1 MIELVKYLYVDIK
14 LFSDDDNTNNNVSDS
29 TQNNDEDLSA
39 YNDIFGIEDGE
50 LEEYAKRINGEVN
63 YSDDVNNELE
73 HQQNDDEA
81 EPQENN
87 IETTADN
94 NSAEE
99 NNPDNK
105 EDNSDDKT
113 ELQEDFKALYE
124 KAKAEL
130 DALKNNQNQQQNNN
144 VINNTA
150 QHNMQFNQG
159 VSVNQNANMQG
170 FKITPELAQTI
181 NNLIQER
188 AIKIS
193 GLNKDEIDA
202 LEYADDDDTNKMR
215 YEQAKSMARNM
226 VMQDVNNKYIELQN
240 RMQYQQT
247 MSRAI
252 ADETQKFVNEIKG
265 TENYQ
270 NIMNYATAEGL
281 KKYSPYEQTAIREAY
296 AKVNAGVGNASD
308 MMVLR
313 SFWNKSVTDFNSNN
327 NISTKDNTTKV
338 KEQINKK
345 NKMPRVSQ
353 LQGSGSNKG
362 NIWTIDKI
370 KDTLNRGAIDEI
382 PPNIQ
387 QQIEK
392 GMLL

>member
-1 MIELVKYLYVDIK
+1 MIKYLFVNIK
-14 LFSDDDNTNNNVSDS
+14 LFGDDNTNNNVDNNAQNSD
-29 TQNNDEDLSA
+29 DLSA
-39 YNDIFGIEDGE
+39 YNDVFGIEDGE
-50 LEEYAKRINGEVN
+50 LEEYAKRVSGN
-63 YSDDVNNELE
+63 YDDDIDNASESKP
-73 HQQNDDEA
+73 NDDEVEA
-81 EPQENN
+81 KGDN
-87 IETTADN
+87 IETDM
-94 NSAEE
+94 NSDSVEE
-99 NNPDNK
+99 NI
-105 EDNSDDKT
+105 SDDKEVDNSNNET
-113 ELQEDFKALYE
+113 EPQEDFKALYE

-130 DALKNNQNQQQNNN
+130 DALKNNQQTNNN
-144 VINNTA
+144 N

-159 VSVNQNANMQG
+159 VPVNQTANMQG

-188 AIKIS
+188 ALKIS

-202 LEYADDDDTNKMR
+202 LEYADDDDANKMR

-270 NIMNYATAEGL
+270 NIMNYATGEGL

-370 KDTLNRGAIDEI
+370 KDALNRGAIDEI

>member
-1 MIELVKYLYVDIK
+1 MIKYLYVDIK
-14 LFSDDDNTNNNVSDS
+14 LFGDDDNANNNVNDS
-29 TQNNDEDLSA
+29 TKNNDEDLSA
-39 YNDIFGIEDGE
+39 INDIFGIEDGE
-50 LEEYAKRINGEVN
+50 LEEYAKRINGEEN
-63 YSDDVNNELE
+63 YSDDINNEPE
-73 HQQNDDEA
+73 HQQNDDEV

-87 IETTADN
+87 IETTDD

-105 EDNSDDKT
+105 KDNSDDKT
-113 ELQEDFKALYE
+113 DSQEDFKTIYE

-130 DALKNNQNQQQNNN
+130 DALKDNQNQQNNN
-144 VINNTA
+144 VNNNTA
-150 QHNMQFNQG
+150 QNNMQFNQG
-159 VSVNQNANMQG
+159 FPVNQNANMQGMQG

-188 AIKIS
+188 AVKIS
-193 GLNKDEIDA
+193 GLNQDEIDA
-202 LEYADDDDTNKMR
+202 LEYADDNDTNKMR

-240 RMQYQQT
+240 RMQYQQNMART
-247 MSRAI
+247 I

-270 NIMNYATAEGL
+270 NIMNYATGEGL
-281 KKYSPYEQTAIREAY
+281 NKYSPYEQVAIREAY
-296 AKVNAGVGNASD
+296 AKVNAGVGNVSD
-308 MMVLR
+308 MMILR
-313 SFWNKSVTDFNSNN
+313 SFWNKSVIDFNSNN
-327 NISTKDNTTKV
+327 NVTTKDNTTKI

-370 KDTLNRGAIDEI
+370 KDALNRGAIDEI

>member
-1 MIELVKYLYVDIK
+1 MVKYLYVDIK
-14 LFSDDDNTNNNVSDS
+14 LFSDDDNTNNNVNDS
-29 TQNNDEDLSA
+29 TQNNDEDLSV

-87 IETTADN
+87 IETTADD

-159 VSVNQNANMQG
+159 ISVNQNANMQG

-188 AIKIS
+188 AVKIS
-193 GLNKDEIDA
+193 GLNQDEIDA
-202 LEYADDDDTNKMR
+202 LEYADDNDTNKMR

-240 RMQYQQT
+240 RMQYQQNMART
-247 MSRAI
+247 I
-252 ADETQKFVNEIKG
+252 ADETQKFVNEMKE

-270 NIMNYATAEGL
+270 NIMNYATGEGL
-281 KKYSPYEQTAIREAY
+281 NKYYSPYEQVAIREAY
-296 AKVNAGVGNASD
+296 AKVNAGVGNVSD
-308 MMVLR
+308 IMILR
-313 SFWNKSVTDFNSNN
+313 SFWNKSVIDFNNN
-327 NISTKDNTTKV
+327 NNVTTKI

-353 LQGSGSNKG
+353 IQGSGSNKG

-370 KDTLNRGAIDEI
+370 KDALNRGAINEI

>member
-1 MIELVKYLYVDIK
+1 MVKYLYVDIK

-39 YNDIFGIEDGE
+39 SNDIFGIKDGE

-63 YSDDVNNELE
+63 YSDDVNNEHE
-73 HQQNDDEA
+73 HQQNDDDEA

-159 VSVNQNANMQG
+159 ISVNQNANMQG

-252 ADETQKFVNEIKG
+252 ADETQKFINEIKG

-270 NIMNYATAEGL
+270 NIMNYATGEGL

-345 NKMPRVSQ
+345 IKCLELVNFKVVAPTRAIFGQ
-353 LQGSGSNKG
+353 L
-362 NIWTIDKI
+362 I
-370 KDTLNRGAIDEI
+370 K
-382 PPNIQ
+382 
-387 QQIEK
+387 
-392 GMLL
+392 

>member
-1 MIELVKYLYVDIK
+1 MIKYLFVNIK
-14 LFSDDDNTNNNVSDS
+14 LFGDDNTNNNVDNNAQNSD
-29 TQNNDEDLSA
+29 DLSA
-39 YNDIFGIEDGE
+39 YNDVFGIEDGE
-50 LEEYAKRINGEVN
+50 LEEYAKRVSGN
-63 YSDDVNNELE
+63 YDDDIDNASESKP
-73 HQQNDDEA
+73 NDDEVEA
-81 EPQENN
+81 KGDN
-87 IETTADN
+87 IETDM
-94 NSAEE
+94 NSDSVEE
-99 NNPDNK
+99 NI
-105 EDNSDDKT
+105 SDDKEVDNSNNET
-113 ELQEDFKALYE
+113 EPQEDFKALYE

-130 DALKNNQNQQQNNN
+130 DALKNNQQTNNN
-144 VINNTA
+144 N

-159 VSVNQNANMQG
+159 ISVNQNANMQG

-181 NNLIQER
+181 SNLIQER

-240 RMQYQQT
+240 RMQYEQT

-270 NIMNYATAEGL
+270 NIMNYATGEGL

-370 KDTLNRGAIDEI
+370 KDALNRGAIDEI

>member
-1 MIELVKYLYVDIK
+1 MIKYLFVNIK
-14 LFSDDDNTNNNVSDS
+14 LFGDDNTNNNVDNNAQNSD
-29 TQNNDEDLSA
+29 DLSA

-50 LEEYAKRINGEVN
+50 LEEYAKRVSGN
-63 YSDDVNNELE
+63 YDDDIDNASESKP
-73 HQQNDDEA
+73 NDDEVEA
-81 EPQENN
+81 KGDN
-87 IETTADN
+87 IETDM
-94 NSAEE
+94 NSDSVEE
-99 NNPDNK
+99 NI
-105 EDNSDDKT
+105 SDDKEVDNYNNET
-113 ELQEDFKALYE
+113 EPQEDFKALYE

-130 DALKNNQNQQQNNN
+130 DALKNNQQTNNN
-144 VINNTA
+144 N

-159 VSVNQNANMQG
+159 VPVNQTANMQG

-188 AIKIS
+188 ALKIS

-202 LEYADDDDTNKMR
+202 LEYADDDDANKMR

-252 ADETQKFVNEIKG
+252 ANDTQNFVNEIKA

-270 NIMNYATAEGL
+270 NIMNYATGEGL

-370 KDTLNRGAIDEI
+370 KDALNRGAIDEI

-387 QQIEK
+387 QQISK

>member
-1 MIELVKYLYVDIK
+1 MIDLIKYLFVNIK
-14 LFSDDDNTNNNVSDS
+14 LFGDDNTNNNVDNNAQNSD
-29 TQNNDEDLSA
+29 DLSA
-39 YNDIFGIEDGE
+39 YNDVFGIEDGE
-50 LEEYAKRINGEVN
+50 LEEYAKRVSGN
-63 YSDDVNNELE
+63 YDDDIDNASESKP
-73 HQQNDDEA
+73 NDDEVEA
-81 EPQENN
+81 KGDN
-87 IETTADN
+87 IETDM
-94 NSAEE
+94 NSDSVEE
-99 NNPDNK
+99 NI
-105 EDNSDDKT
+105 SDDKEVDNSNNET
-113 ELQEDFKALYE
+113 EPQEDFKALYE

-130 DALKNNQNQQQNNN
+130 DALKNNQQTNNN
-144 VINNTA
+144 N

-159 VSVNQNANMQG
+159 VPVNQTANMQG

-188 AIKIS
+188 ALKIS

-202 LEYADDDDTNKMR
+202 LEYADDDDANKMR

-270 NIMNYATAEGL
+270 NIMNYATGEGL

-370 KDTLNRGAIDEI
+370 KDALNRGAIDEI

>member
-1 MIELVKYLYVDIK
+1 MVKYLYVDIK
-14 LFSDDDNTNNNVSDS
+14 LFSDDDNTNNNVNDS
-29 TQNNDEDLSA
+29 TQNNDEDLSV

-87 IETTADN
+87 IETTADD

-159 VSVNQNANMQG
+159 ISVNQNANMQG

-188 AIKIS
+188 AVKIS
-193 GLNKDEIDA
+193 GLNQDEIDA
-202 LEYADDDDTNKMR
+202 LEYADDNDTNKMR

-240 RMQYQQT
+240 RMQYQQNMART
-247 MSRAI
+247 I
-252 ADETQKFVNEIKG
+252 ADETQNFVNEIKE

-270 NIMNYATAEGL
+270 NIMNYATGEGL
-281 KKYSPYEQTAIREAY
+281 NKYYSPYEQVAIREAY
-296 AKVNAGVGNASD
+296 AKVNAGVGNVSD
-308 MMVLR
+308 IMILR
-313 SFWNKSVTDFNSNN
+313 SFWNKSVIDFNNN
-327 NISTKDNTTKV
+327 NNVTTKI

-345 NKMPRVSQ
+345 IKCLELVKFKAAAPIKVIFGQ
-353 LQGSGSNKG
+353 L
-362 NIWTIDKI
+362 I
-370 KDTLNRGAIDEI
+370 K
-382 PPNIQ
+382 
-387 QQIEK
+387 
-392 GMLL
+392 

>member
-14 LFSDDDNTNNNVSDS
+14 LFSDDDNTNNNVNDS
-29 TQNNDEDLSA
+29 TQNNDEDLSV

-87 IETTADN
+87 IETTADD

-159 VSVNQNANMQG
+159 ISVNQNANMQG

-188 AIKIS
+188 AVKIS
-193 GLNKDEIDA
+193 GLNQDEIDA
-202 LEYADDDDTNKMR
+202 LEYADDNDTNKMR

-240 RMQYQQT
+240 RMQYQQNMART
-247 MSRAI
+247 I
-252 ADETQKFVNEIKG
+252 ADETQKFVNEIKE

-270 NIMNYATAEGL
+270 NIMNYATGEGL
-281 KKYSPYEQTAIREAY
+281 NKYYSPYEQVAIREAY
-296 AKVNAGVGNASD
+296 AKVNAGVGNVSD
-308 MMVLR
+308 IMILR
-313 SFWNKSVTDFNSNN
+313 SFWNKSVIDFNNN
-327 NISTKDNTTKV
+327 NNVTTKI

-353 LQGSGSNKG
+353 IQGSGSNKG
-362 NIWTIDKI
+362 NMWTIDKI
-370 KDTLNRGAIDEI
+370 KDALNRGAINEI

>member
-1 MIELVKYLYVDIK
+1 MIKYLFVNIK
-14 LFSDDDNTNNNVSDS
+14 LFGDDNTNNNVDNNAQNSD
-29 TQNNDEDLSA
+29 DLSA
-39 YNDIFGIEDGE
+39 YNDVFGIEDGE
-50 LEEYAKRINGEVN
+50 LEEYAKRVSGN
-63 YSDDVNNELE
+63 YDDDIDNASESKP
-73 HQQNDDEA
+73 NDDEVEA
-81 EPQENN
+81 KGDN
-87 IETTADN
+87 IETDM
-94 NSAEE
+94 NSDSVEE
-99 NNPDNK
+99 NI
-105 EDNSDDKT
+105 SDDKEVDNSNNET
-113 ELQEDFKALYE
+113 EPQEDFKALYE

-130 DALKNNQNQQQNNN
+130 DALKNNQQTNNN
-144 VINNTA
+144 N

-159 VSVNQNANMQG
+159 VPVNQTANMQG

-188 AIKIS
+188 ALKIS

-202 LEYADDDDTNKMR
+202 LEYADDDDANKMR

-252 ADETQKFVNEIKG
+252 ANDTQNFVNEIKA

-270 NIMNYATAEGL
+270 NIMNYATGEGL

-370 KDTLNRGAIDEI
+370 KDALNRGAIDEI

-387 QQIEK
+387 QQISK

>member
-130 DALKNNQNQQQNNN
+130 DALKNNQQTNNN
-144 VINNTA
+144 N

-159 VSVNQNANMQG
+159 VPVNQTANMQG

-188 AIKIS
+188 ALKIS

-202 LEYADDDDTNKMR
+202 LEYADDDDANKMR

-252 ADETQKFVNEIKG
+252 ANDTQNFVNEIKG

-270 NIMNYATAEGL
+270 NIMNYATGEGL

-313 SFWNKSVTDFNSNN
+313 SFWNKSVMDFNSNN
-327 NISTKDNTTKV
+327 NSAINNNNIKK
-338 KEQINKK
+338 QINNK

-353 LQGSGSNKG
+353 IQGTGSDKG
-362 NIWTIDKI
+362 SIWTIDKI
-370 KDTLNRGAIDEI
+370 KAALNSGNLDRI

-387 QQIEK
+387 KQIEK

>member
-14 LFSDDDNTNNNVSDS
+14 LFSDDDNTNNNVNDS
-29 TQNNDEDLSA
+29 TQNNDEDLSV

-87 IETTADN
+87 IETTADD

-159 VSVNQNANMQG
+159 ISVNQNANMQG

-188 AIKIS
+188 AVKIS
-193 GLNKDEIDA
+193 GLNQDEIDA
-202 LEYADDDDTNKMR
+202 LEYADDNDTNKMR

-240 RMQYQQT
+240 RMQYQQNMART
-247 MSRAI
+247 I
-252 ADETQKFVNEIKG
+252 ADETQKFVNEIKE

-270 NIMNYATAEGL
+270 NIMNYATGEGL
-281 KKYSPYEQTAIREAY
+281 NKYYSPYEQVAIREAY
-296 AKVNAGVGNASD
+296 AKVNAGVGNVSD
-308 MMVLR
+308 IMILR
-313 SFWNKSVTDFNSNN
+313 SFWNKSVIDFNNN
-327 NISTKDNTTKV
+327 NNVTTKI

-353 LQGSGSNKG
+353 IQGSGSNKG

-370 KDTLNRGAIDEI
+370 KDALNRGAINEI

>member
-1 MIELVKYLYVDIK
+1 MIKYLYVDIK
-14 LFSDDDNTNNNVSDS
+14 LFGDDDNANNNVNDS
-29 TQNNDEDLSA
+29 TKNNDEDLSA
-39 YNDIFGIEDGE
+39 INDIFGIEDGE
-50 LEEYAKRINGEVN
+50 LEEYAKRINGEEN
-63 YSDDVNNELE
+63 YSDDINNEPE
-73 HQQNDDEA
+73 HQQNDDEV

-87 IETTADN
+87 IETTDD

-105 EDNSDDKT
+105 KDNSDDKT
-113 ELQEDFKALYE
+113 DSQEDFKTLYE

-130 DALKNNQNQQQNNN
+130 DALKDNQNQQNNN
-144 VINNTA
+144 VNNNTA
-150 QHNMQFNQG
+150 QNNMQFNQG
-159 VSVNQNANMQG
+159 FPVNQNANMQGMQG

-188 AIKIS
+188 AVKIS
-193 GLNKDEIDA
+193 GLNQDEIDA
-202 LEYADDDDTNKMR
+202 LEYADDNDTNKMR

-240 RMQYQQT
+240 RMQYQQNMART
-247 MSRAI
+247 I

-270 NIMNYATAEGL
+270 NIMNYATGEGL
-281 KKYSPYEQTAIREAY
+281 NKYSPYEQVAIREAY
-296 AKVNAGVGNASD
+296 AKVNAGVGNVSD
-308 MMVLR
+308 MMILR
-313 SFWNKSVTDFNSNN
+313 SFWNKSVIDFNSNN
-327 NISTKDNTTKV
+327 NVTTKDNTTKI

-370 KDTLNRGAIDEI
+370 KDALNRGAIDEI

>member
-1 MIELVKYLYVDIK
+1 MVKYLYVDIK
-14 LFSDDDNTNNNVSDS
+14 LFSDDDNTNNNVNDS
-29 TQNNDEDLSA
+29 TQNNDEDLSV

-87 IETTADN
+87 IETTADD

-159 VSVNQNANMQG
+159 ISVNQNANMQG

-188 AIKIS
+188 AVKIS
-193 GLNKDEIDA
+193 GLNQDEIDA
-202 LEYADDDDTNKMR
+202 LEYADDNDTNKMR

-240 RMQYQQT
+240 RMQYQQNMART
-247 MSRAI
+247 I
-252 ADETQKFVNEIKG
+252 ADETQKFVNEIKE

-270 NIMNYATAEGL
+270 NIMNYATGEGL
-281 KKYSPYEQTAIREAY
+281 NKYYSPYEQVAIREAY
-296 AKVNAGVGNASD
+296 AKVNAGVGNVSD
-308 MMVLR
+308 IMILR
-313 SFWNKSVTDFNSNN
+313 SFWNKSVIDFNNN
-327 NISTKDNTTKV
+327 NNVTTKDNSTKI

-353 LQGSGSNKG
+353 IQGSGSNKG

-370 KDTLNRGAIDEI
+370 KDALNRGAINEI

>member
-1 MIELVKYLYVDIK
+1 MVKYLYVDIK
-14 LFSDDDNTNNNVSDS
+14 LFSDDDNTNNNVNDS
-29 TQNNDEDLSA
+29 TQNNDEDLSV

-87 IETTADN
+87 IETTADD

-159 VSVNQNANMQG
+159 ISVNQNANMQG

-188 AIKIS
+188 AVKIS
-193 GLNKDEIDA
+193 GLNQDEIDA
-202 LEYADDDDTNKMR
+202 LEYADDNDTNKMR

-240 RMQYQQT
+240 RMQYQQNMART
-247 MSRAI
+247 I
-252 ADETQKFVNEIKG
+252 ADETQKFVNEIKE

-270 NIMNYATAEGL
+270 NIMNYATGEGL
-281 KKYSPYEQTAIREAY
+281 NKYYSPYEQVAIREAY
-296 AKVNAGVGNASD
+296 AKVNAGVGNVSD
-308 MMVLR
+308 IMILR
-313 SFWNKSVTDFNSNN
+313 SFWNKSVIDFNNN
-327 NISTKDNTTKV
+327 NNVTTKI

-353 LQGSGSNKG
+353 IQGSGSNKG

-370 KDTLNRGAIDEI
+370 KDALNRGAINEI

>member
-1 MIELVKYLYVDIK
+1 MIKYLFVNIK
-14 LFSDDDNTNNNVSDS
+14 LFGDDNTNNNVDNNAQNSD
-29 TQNNDEDLSA
+29 DLSA
-39 YNDIFGIEDGE
+39 YNDVFGIEDGE
-50 LEEYAKRINGEVN
+50 LEEYAKRVSGN
-63 YSDDVNNELE
+63 YDDDIDNASESKP
-73 HQQNDDEA
+73 NDDEVEA
-81 EPQENN
+81 KGDN
-87 IETTADN
+87 IETDM
-94 NSAEE
+94 NSDSVEE
-99 NNPDNK
+99 NI
-105 EDNSDDKT
+105 SDDKEVDNSNNET
-113 ELQEDFKALYE
+113 EPQEDFKALYE

-130 DALKNNQNQQQNNN
+130 DALKNNQQTNNN
-144 VINNTA
+144 N

-159 VSVNQNANMQG
+159 VPVNQTANMQG

-188 AIKIS
+188 ALKIS

-202 LEYADDDDTNKMR
+202 LEYADDDDANKMR

-252 ADETQKFVNEIKG
+252 ANDTQNFVNEIKA

-270 NIMNYATAEGL
+270 NIMNYATGEGL
-281 KKYSPYEQTAIREAY
+281 NKYSPYEQEAIKTAY

-370 KDTLNRGAIDEI
+370 KDALNRGAIDEI

>member
-1 MIELVKYLYVDIK
+1 MVKYLYVDIK
-14 LFSDDDNTNNNVSDS
+14 LFSDDNNTNNNVSDS

-63 YSDDVNNELE
+63 YSDDVNNEPE
-73 HQQNDDEA
+73 HQQNDDDEA
-81 EPQENN
+81 ESQENN
-87 IETTADN
+87 IETTADD

-99 NNPDNK
+99 NI
-105 EDNSDDKT
+105 SDDKEVDNSNNET
-113 ELQEDFKALYE
+113 EPQEDFKALYE

-130 DALKNNQNQQQNNN
+130 DALKNNQQTNNN
-144 VINNTA
+144 N

-159 VSVNQNANMQG
+159 VPVNQTANMQG

-188 AIKIS
+188 ALKIS

-202 LEYADDDDTNKMR
+202 LEYADDDDANKMR

-252 ADETQKFVNEIKG
+252 ANDTQNFVNEIKA

-270 NIMNYATAEGL
+270 NIMNYATGEGL

-370 KDTLNRGAIDEI
+370 KDALNRGAIDEI

-387 QQIEK
+387 QQISK

>member
-1 MIELVKYLYVDIK
+1 MVKYLYVDIK

-87 IETTADN
+87 IETTADD

-159 VSVNQNANMQG
+159 ISVNQNANMQG

-188 AIKIS
+188 AVKIS
-193 GLNKDEIDA
+193 GLNQDEIDA
-202 LEYADDDDTNKMR
+202 LEYADDNDTNKMR

-240 RMQYQQT
+240 RMQYQQNMART
-247 MSRAI
+247 I
-252 ADETQKFVNEIKG
+252 ADETQKFVNEIKE

-270 NIMNYATAEGL
+270 NIMNYATGEGL
-281 KKYSPYEQTAIREAY
+281 NKYYSPYEQVAIREAY
-296 AKVNAGVGNASD
+296 AKVNAGVGNVSD
-308 MMVLR
+308 IMILR
-313 SFWNKSVTDFNSNN
+313 SFWNKSVIDFNNN
-327 NISTKDNTTKV
+327 NNVTTKI

-353 LQGSGSNKG
+353 IQGSGSNKG

-370 KDTLNRGAIDEI
+370 KDALNRGAINEI

>member
-1 MIELVKYLYVDIK
+1 MIKYLFVNIK
-14 LFSDDDNTNNNVSDS
+14 LFGDDNTNNNVDNNAQNSD
-29 TQNNDEDLSA
+29 DLSA
-39 YNDIFGIEDGE
+39 YNDVFGIEDGE
-50 LEEYAKRINGEVN
+50 LEEYAKRVSGN
-63 YSDDVNNELE
+63 YDDDIDNASESKP
-73 HQQNDDEA
+73 NDDEVEA
-81 EPQENN
+81 KGDN
-87 IETTADN
+87 IETDM
-94 NSAEE
+94 NSDSVEE
-99 NNPDNK
+99 NI
-105 EDNSDDKT
+105 SDDKEVDNSNNET
-113 ELQEDFKALYE
+113 EPQEDFKALYE

-130 DALKNNQNQQQNNN
+130 DALKNNQQTNNN
-144 VINNTA
+144 N

-270 NIMNYATAEGL
+270 NIMNYATGEGL

-370 KDTLNRGAIDEI
+370 KDALNRGAIDEI